1 MAYPVGHVETFVLT
15 VGATPI
21 NVVTGTTAAPTT
33 QAQFTQHKGATISFQ
48 CQHGSAKVKVGGS
61 DVGTNGGTQLITNS
75 GAPYQVTPSTGSF
88 TCINAAEWWVVSD
101 TVGTTVVVQVIHS
114 I

>member
-1 MAYPVGHVETFVLT
+1 MAYPIGHIETFVLT

-33 QAQFTQHKGATISFQ
+33 TDQVRQHKGCSISFQ
-48 CQHGSAKVKVGGS
+48 NQHASAKVKVGGS
-61 DVGTNGGTQLITNS
+61 DVSSNGGIQIPGNFGT
-75 GAPYQVTPSTGSF
+75 PYQVTPATASKS
-88 TCINAAEWWVVSD
+88 CINAAEWWVVSD
-101 TVGTTVVVQVIHS
+101 TTSTTVVVQLIHS